1 VKSNSDQRED
11 KQMNHKNGQV
21 MACVLGIDSQPDTDL
36 SQWKLP
42 IVLEYCVAED
52 PVANQFERSEEMR
65 RLEAAG
71 FVPLA
76 VVVSDAD
83 GEAGLGLMIREDT
96 PSSVREYVTQMAQ
109 EIFEKAGES
118 RTCRNLKL

>member
-1 VKSNSDQRED
+1 
-11 KQMNHKNGQV
+11 MNHKNGQV